1 MKNELSDNE
10 IDQMAKSLVQ
20 NFVIDDSTME
30 EIADSSKLL
39 WNLKARIATEKSK
52 QKTNWFFGIS
62 WQLAGL
68 ATLIVICGIMFGKL
82 FVEFDDN
89 KSIAFNEIVN
99 EKSLPVDTSQVKTI
113 SKAPNVPD
121 VIEPKVKKAKEKS
134 IPSLLLQRKM
144 ETTSIHSETISSKVQ
159 RKTQKTE
166 FKTQSPKTTVET
178 EIAETKTEFIAL
190 SYSPA
195 SESGQIVRVKV
206 PRSMMVSLGVS
217 NNVSKNSEL
226 VNAEVII
233 DDDGSTRA
241 IRFISN
247 K

>member
-30 EIADSSKLL
+30 EIADSPKLL

-52 QKTNWFFGIS
+52 QKTNWLFGIR
-62 WQLAGL
+62 WQLAGF
-68 ATLIVICGIMFGKL
+68 ATLMVICGIMFGKF
-82 FVEFDDN
+82 FVESDGN
-89 KSIAFNEIVN
+89 NSIAFNEVVN
-99 EKSLPVDTSQVKTI
+99 DKSLPIDTSQVKTI
-113 SKAPNVPD
+113 SEVPNVIDPRF
-121 VIEPKVKKAKEKS
+121 EKVKEKS
-134 IPSLLLQRKM
+134 IPNLSLQSKT
-144 ETTSIHSETISSKVQ
+144 ETKIVHSEAISSKVQ
-159 RKTQKTE
+159 RKIQKTDL
-166 FKTQSPKTTVET
+166 KVKSSKNTVEPET
-178 EIAETKTEFIAL
+178 SETKTEFIAL

-226 VNAEVII
+226 VNAEIII

>member
-1 MKNELSDNE
+1 MKNQLSDNE
-10 IDQMAKSLVQ
+10 IDQIAKSLLQ
-20 NFVIDDSTME
+20 NFAIDESTIE
-30 EIADSSKLL
+30 EIADSPKLL

-52 QKTNWFFGIS
+52 QKTNWLFGIR
-62 WQLAGL
+62 WQLAGF
-68 ATLIVICGIMFGKL
+68 ATLIVICGIMFGKF
-82 FVEFDDN
+82 FVQSDEN
-89 KSIAFNEIVN
+89 NAIVFNEVVN
-99 EKSLPVDTSQVKTI
+99 EKSLPIDTSQVEKI
-113 SKAPNVPD
+113 SEVPNL
-121 VIEPKVKKAKEKS
+121 IEPRVEKVKEKS
-134 IPSLLLQRKM
+134 IPNLSLQSKT
-144 ETTSIHSETISSKVQ
+144 ETKIVHSEAISSKVQ
-159 RKTQKTE
+159 RKSQRTDLKV
-166 FKTQSPKTTVET
+166 KSSKTTVEAET
-178 EIAETKTEFIAL
+178 TETKTEFIAL

-241 IRFISN
+241 IRFISD

>member
-82 FVEFDDN
+82 FVEFDDD
-89 KSIAFNEIVN
+89 KSIAFNEIAN
-99 EKSLPVDTSQVKTI
+99 EKSLPVDTSQVETI
-113 SKAPNVPD
+113 SKVPD
-121 VIEPKVKKAKEKS
+121 VIEPKVKKAKENS

-144 ETTSIHSETISSKVQ
+144 QTRSIHSETMSSKVQ